1 MYTIGKTLNL
11 LYDNVIC
18 KKLKGA
24 IKSETVV
31 SVTQGSQFLISYWKI
46 PRIHCIY
53 MIQSVQNTWIYDL
66 SLRLILVIS
75 LMKIFYWGYFYS
87 N

>member
-31 SVTQGSQFLISYWKI
+31 SVTQGSQFLISY
-46 PRIHCIY
+46 
-53 MIQSVQNTWIYDL
+53 
-66 SLRLILVIS
+66 
-75 LMKIFYWGYFYS
+75 
-87 N
+87 